1 MGEKLPTVEELR
13 RDLTD
18 LNAELVARMQE
29 WHPSRDQQRILEYFW
44 DRRRKAFREEVPWS
58 VIAFFELDR
67 RHPAA
72 SVDVHAKLQMWL
84 SELRARDYLKI
95 RKSNQAYYSL
105 AQAGAVYLIKRHPP
119 LSAYWQSFIET
130 IPPNVRF
137 AYETFTLAGTLAGI
151 IALLISNDFFDFIKS
166 HF

>member
-1 MGEKLPTVEELR
+1 MGEKLPSVDELR
-13 RDLTD
+13 RELTD
-18 LNAELVARMQE
+18 LNAELVARMRE
-29 WHPSRDQQRILEYFW
+29 WHPSLDQQRILEYFW
-44 DRRRKAFREEVPWS
+44 DRRRKEFREEVSWS
-58 VIAFFELDR
+58 VIDFFELDR
-67 RHPAA
+67 RHPGA
-72 SVDVHAKLQMWL
+72 SVEVHAKMHMWL
-84 SELRARDYLKI
+84 SELENRGYLKS
-95 RKSNQAYYSL
+95 RKSNQVYYSL

-151 IALLISNDFFDFIKS
+151 VALLISNDFFDFIRS